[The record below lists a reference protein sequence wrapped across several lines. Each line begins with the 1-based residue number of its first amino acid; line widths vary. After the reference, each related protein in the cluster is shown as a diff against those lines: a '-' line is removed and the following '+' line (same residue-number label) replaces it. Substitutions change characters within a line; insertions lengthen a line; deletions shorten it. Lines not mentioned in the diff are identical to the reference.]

1 MYSEF
6 KTVSIFFFFV
16 LFIEHM
22 CKIIITKPGGS
33 LRETIVSESQVSQ
46 RDRLH
51 AEKAE
56 AHSGVD
62 GDGWEQI

>member
-6 KTVSIFFFFV
+6 KTFSIFFFV

-51 AEKAE
+51 AEKVE

-62 GDGWEQI
+62 GDEWEQI